1 MNIPNSLLARI
12 WGPFLLMAVGLLFL
26 TGVYVPLQQKR
37 ALVKFQREEMQVIA
51 ETVAQAVDNAFANND
66 LQSATRAFSLLR
78 DRESIEFGAY
88 YFEGD
93 TTAVS
98 FPEGI
103 SFDRMMAEAEA
114 DLYVTGQFDTPFGAG
129 VVVIRGSDA
138 FVGREL
144 SRLNA
149 PLFIGLGLVFLALL
163 VLYLFLR
170 FRVSG
175 PLQTL
180 RLTAERIRTGDL
192 DTPVDG
198 TSRIHE
204 VRALNL
210 ALERL
215 RKGLSVQRETNQ
227 VLTRGMEEEIARQ
240 TKDLRKTLNELQDS
254 RNLFGSVI
262 HSALDATVLADG
274 QSRIVEWNRK
284 AEQIFGWTRDEVI
297 GKPLGEIIIPHVHRT
312 AHAEGME
319 KYHATGHGPV
329 LDKVFETQALRKNG
343 ELFDIELF
351 ITHVEIESE
360 VIFSSF
366 IRDIT
371 DSKRMAAAIERQRSL
386 YESLLDG
393 LPLMVSLKNEALQF
407 TFVNDEASR
416 VLGQSKEALLGKVES
431 EVFEEPW
438 VQDSIKLDRAG
449 YEGENVPMREREF
462 NVDGENE
469 RYLIG
474 RYRFSVQEGDVAV
487 PYLLTYGFNI
497 SELKAIQTELE
508 QALKAKDEFLATVS
522 HEIRTPLHSIIVLA
536 ELLNQ
541 GHRGDEHGDFATNIR
556 TSSRHLLGLVNDL
569 LDFSKAEA
577 GKLQLDPEVVEMGA
591 FVDDI
596 ARLDSGQRREA
607 VEFVKR
613 AEGCKGKRV
622 HVDRIRLQQVVS
634 NLLSNAFKFTEN
646 GAVELEVQVETVG
659 DRLHTR
665 WSVKDS
671 GIGISLED
679 QQRILDAFQQAHTG
693 IARRFGGTGL
703 GLGIVVRILELMDAE
718 LHIESKVGEGA
729 TFSFTLDL
737 PLAQD
742 APIESGPATFESVDM
757 SALRLLYV
765 EDMLPNQMVMRAMCK
780 PWGLDLTIAPSGKD
794 ALSLFDAHEYDLV
807 LMDIQMPEIDGI
819 ETLRRMRD
827 SGRAVPPTH
836 AFTAHAGEEDRQKF
850 LDLGFAGVITKPITP
865 DQLES
870 FLKRHLHEQNA
881 G

>member
-1 MNIPNSLLARI
+1 
-12 WGPFLLMAVGLLFL
+12 
-26 TGVYVPLQQKR
+26 
-37 ALVKFQREEMQVIA
+37 
-51 ETVAQAVDNAFANND
+51 
-66 LQSATRAFSLLR
+66 
-78 DRESIEFGAY
+78 
-88 YFEGD
+88 
-93 TTAVS
+93 
-98 FPEGI
+98 
-103 SFDRMMAEAEA
+103 
-114 DLYVTGQFDTPFGAG
+114 
-129 VVVIRGSDA
+129 
-138 FVGREL
+138 
-144 SRLNA
+144 
-149 PLFIGLGLVFLALL
+149 
-163 VLYLFLR
+163 
-170 FRVSG
+170 
-175 PLQTL
+175 
-180 RLTAERIRTGDL
+180 
-192 DTPVDG
+192 
-198 TSRIHE
+198 
-204 VRALNL
+204 
-210 ALERL
+210 
-215 RKGLSVQRETNQ
+215 
-227 VLTRGMEEEIARQ
+227 
-240 TKDLRKTLNELQDS
+240 
-254 RNLFGSVI
+254 
-262 HSALDATVLADG
+262 
-274 QSRIVEWNRK
+274 
-284 AEQIFGWTRDEVI
+284 
-297 GKPLGEIIIPHVHRT
+297 
-312 AHAEGME
+312 
-319 KYHATGHGPV
+319 
-329 LDKVFETQALRKNG
+329 
-343 ELFDIELF
+343 
-351 ITHVEIESE
+351 
-360 VIFSSF
+360 
-366 IRDIT
+366 
-371 DSKRMAAAIERQRSL
+371 
-386 YESLLDG
+386 
-393 LPLMVSLKNEALQF
+393 MVSLKNEALQF

-416 VLGQSKEALLGKVES
+416 VLGLPREAWLGKVEG
-431 EVFEEPW
+431 EVFDDPW
-438 VQDSIKLDRAG
+438 VHDSIELDRAG
-449 YEGENVPMREREF
+449 YEGANVPMRERQF
-462 NVDGENE
+462 IVDGEYE

-487 PYLLTYGFNI
+487 PHLLTYGFNI

-508 QALKAKDEFLATVS
+508 QALQAKDEFLATVS

-577 GKLQLDPEVVEMGA
+577 GKLQLDPEVVEMCA

-613 AEGCKGKRV
+613 AEGCQGKRV
-622 HVDRIRLQQVVS
+622 YVDRIRLQQVVS

-646 GAVELEVQVETVG
+646 GAVELEVQAETVG
-659 DRLHTR
+659 DRLHMR

-703 GLGIVVRILELMDAE
+703 GLGIVVRILELMDSE
-718 LHIESKVGEGA
+718 LHIESEVGEGA

-742 APIESGPATFESVDM
+742 APIESGPAILESVDM

-819 ETLRRMRD
+819 ETLRRMLD

-865 DQLES
+865 SQLES

>member
-1 MNIPNSLLARI
+1 MNIPNSLLVRI
-12 WGPFLLMAVGLLFL
+12 WGPFLAMACGLLFL

-37 ALVKFQREEMQVIA
+37 ALEKFQREELQVIA
-51 ETVAQAVDNAFANND
+51 ETVAQAVDNAFANNE

-88 YFEGD
+88 YFKGD
-93 TTAVS
+93 TTVVS

-103 SFDRMMAEAEA
+103 SFGRIMAQAEAN
-114 DLYVTGQFDTPFGAG
+114 LYVTAKFDTPFGAG
-129 VVVIRGSDA
+129 VVVIRGLDA

-144 SRLNA
+144 FRLNA
-149 PLFIGLGLVFLALL
+149 PLFMGLGLVFLALM

-180 RLTAERIRTGDL
+180 RNTAERIRTGDL

-198 TSRIHE
+198 TSRIYE

-215 RKGLSVQRETNQ
+215 RKDLSVQRETNQ
-227 VLTRGMEEEIARQ
+227 VLTRGMEDEIARQ

-262 HSALDATVLADG
+262 QSALDATVLADG
-274 QSRIVEWNRK
+274 QSRIVEWNRR

-297 GKPLGEIIIPHVHRT
+297 GKPLGEINIPHVQRN
-312 AHAEGME
+312 APAEGME
-319 KYHATGHGPV
+319 KYPATGHGPV

-343 ELFDIELF
+343 ELVDIEIF

-371 DSKRMAAAIERQRSL
+371 ESKRMAADIEKQRSL

-416 VLGQSKEALLGKVES
+416 VLGVDKKALLGKE
-431 EVFEEPW
+431 EKDVFDEPW
-438 VQDSIKLDRAG
+438 VEDSVALDRAG
-449 YEGENVPMREREF
+449 YEGENVPVREREF
-462 NVDGENE
+462 VVDGQFE

-474 RYRFSVQEGDVAV
+474 RYQYNVDVGNRKER
-487 PYLLTYGFNI
+487 YLLTYGFNI
-497 SELKAIQTELE
+497 SELKAIQMELE
-508 QALKAKDEFLATVS
+508 QALKAKDEFMATVS

-541 GHRGDEHGDFATNIR
+541 GQREDEHGDFATNIR
-556 TSSRHLLGLVNDL
+556 TSSRHLLELVNDL

-577 GKLQLDPEVVEMGA
+577 GKLQLDPEVVEMHD

-596 ARLDSGQRREA
+596 TRLDSGQRREA

-613 AEGCKGKRV
+613 TNGCEGKRV
-622 HVDRIRLQQVVS
+622 QVDRIRLQQVVS

-646 GAVELEVQVETVG
+646 GVVELEVQAETVG
-659 DRLHTR
+659 NRLQMH

-703 GLGIVVRILELMDAE
+703 GLGIVVRILELMDSE
-718 LHIESKVGEGA
+718 LHIDSKVGEGA

-742 APIESGPATFESVDM
+742 ARIESGPSTSGTVNM

-780 PWGLDLTIAPSGKD
+780 PWGLNLTIAPSGKD
-794 ALSLFDAHEYDLV
+794 ALSLFDAHDYDLV

-819 ETLRRMRD
+819 ETLRRMR
-827 SGRAVPPTH
+827 STGRDVPPTH
-836 AFTAHAGEEDRQKF
+836 AFTAHSGEEDRQKF

>member
-12 WGPFLLMAVGLLFL
+12 WGPFLLMAIGLLFL
-26 TGVYVPLQQKR
+26 TGVYVPLQQRR
-37 ALVKFQREEMQVIA
+37 ALEKFQREELQVIA
-51 ETVAQAVDNAFANND
+51 ETVAQAVDNAFANNE

-78 DRESIEFGAY
+78 DRESIAFGAY
-88 YFEGD
+88 YFKGD
-93 TTAVS
+93 TTVIS
-98 FPEGI
+98 FPEGL
-103 SFDRMMAEAEA
+103 SFGRIMAQAEA
-114 DLYVTGQFDTPFGAG
+114 DLYVTATFDTPFGAG

-149 PLFIGLGLVFLALL
+149 PLFMGLGLVFLSLL

-170 FRVSG
+170 FRVSS

-180 RLTAERIRTGDL
+180 RSTAERIRTGDL

-198 TSRIHE
+198 TSRIYE

-215 RKGLSVQRETNQ
+215 RKDLSVQRETNQ
-227 VLTRGMEEEIARQ
+227 VLTRDMEDEIARQ

-262 HSALDATVLADG
+262 QSALDATVLADG

-297 GKPLGEIIIPHVHRT
+297 GKPLGEIIIPHVHRN
-312 AHAEGME
+312 AHAEGMK
-319 KYHATGHGPV
+319 KYNSTGHCPV

-343 ELFDIELF
+343 ELFDIEIF

-360 VIFSSF
+360 AIFSSF

-371 DSKRMAAAIERQRSL
+371 ESKRMAADIEKQRSL

-416 VLGQSKEALLGKVES
+416 VLGIDKKALLGKE
-431 EVFEEPW
+431 EKDVFDEPW
-438 VQDSIKLDRAG
+438 VEDSIALDRAG
-449 YEGENVPMREREF
+449 YEGENVPVRERQF
-462 NVDGENE
+462 AVDGQFE

-474 RYRFSVQEGDVAV
+474 RYQYNVDVGNRKER
-487 PYLLTYGFNI
+487 YLLTYGFNI
-497 SELKAIQTELE
+497 SELKAIQMELE

-541 GHRGDEHGDFATNIR
+541 GHREDEHGDFATNIR
-556 TSSRHLLGLVNDL
+556 TSSNHLLELVNDL
-569 LDFSKAEA
+569 LDFSKADA
-577 GKLQLDPEVVEMGA
+577 GKMTLDPEPVEVCG
-591 FVDDI
+591 FVTDI
-596 ARLDSGQRREA
+596 ARLDSGRRKDT
-607 VEFVKR
+607 VDFKKH
-613 AEGCKGKRV
+613 AEGCKGKKAL
-622 HVDRIRLQQVVS
+622 VDRTRLQQVVP
-634 NLLSNAFKFTEN
+634 NLLSNAFKYTEA
-646 GAVELEVQVETVG
+646 GAVELDVRAKTVG
-659 DRLHTR
+659 DRLHMR

-671 GIGISLED
+671 GIGISAED
-679 QQRILDAFQQAHTG
+679 QQRILDAFQQANTG
-693 IARRFGGTGL
+693 ISRRFGGTGL
-703 GLGIVVRILELMDAE
+703 GLGIVVRILELMGSE
-718 LHIESKVGEGA
+718 LHIDSTLGEGS

-737 PLAQD
+737 PLVQD
-742 APIESGPATFESVDM
+742 APIESGPSTFEPVDM

-780 PWGLDLTIAPSGKD
+780 PWGLHLTIAPSGLD
-794 ALSLFDAHEYDLV
+794 ALSLFDAHEYDLI

-819 ETLRRMRD
+819 ETVRRMRD
-827 SGRAVPPTH
+827 TGRTVPSTY
-836 AFTAHAGEEDRQKF
+836 AFTAHSGEEDRQKF